1 MDSSRQATN
10 IQQAVDFFRQAE
22 LSRLLELVREK
33 YIELGRVGGQV
44 VLLHSTVTERRN
56 IASFLDKPTYLEIDV
71 KIRLT
76 DLEKALLKS
85 RFACDLVELL
95 NAFFPAKPLIT
106 RPQQRA
112 ERKASHADFHTAL
125 ESIAKEQRE
134 RSLGQQWLSEGQHG
148 IEWLYTRYRN
158 EPAQIQQQ
166 LLAIT
171 RTISLAFNHLPS
183 ASSPERLAIFAQKMS
198 GDPHF
203 FDSDRIAG
211 RLFRYALT
219 DLASGT
225 DALDLNDT
233 HTLYASFGLLIDTI
247 SSSVAVYNLVNAT
260 STNGTADPLLQ
271 TARSRILLL
280 PLRQVLEWQSI
291 APATNDIYI
300 FENPQVFEEVIDG
313 LPDSLPP
320 HDVQS
325 TLLCTS
331 GWPSSAALRLLDL
344 LVTSSADVQLHYSGD
359 FDLAGLKIAAFMLER
374 YAGQCSLWHMDSE
387 TYKIALLHG
396 GLQANRQDVV
406 ALGALP
412 DNFQS
417 LVQTMQQQGQWAY
430 QEGVVQLLLED
441 LLK

>member
-10 IQQAVDFFRQAE
+10 VQQAVDFFRQAE
-22 LSRLLELVREK
+22 LSRLLDLVRVK

-44 VLLHSTVTERRN
+44 VLLHSSSTERRN

-76 DLEKALLKS
+76 DLEKALLNS

-95 NAFFPAKPLIT
+95 NAFFPDKSMIT
-106 RPQQRA
+106 RPQQRT
-112 ERKASHADFHTAL
+112 ERRISHADFHNAL
-125 ESIAKEQRE
+125 ESIAKEQTE
-134 RSLGQQWLSEGQHG
+134 GSLGQQWLSEGQHG
-148 IEWLYTRYRN
+148 IEWLYIRYRN

-166 LLAIT
+166 FLAIV
-171 RTISLAFNHLPS
+171 RTITLALYQLPF

-203 FDSDRIAG
+203 FDSDRMAG
-211 RLFRYALT
+211 RLFRYALA
-219 DLASGT
+219 DLAAGT
-225 DALDLNDT
+225 GTLDFNDT
-233 HTLYASFGLLIDTI
+233 LTLYTSFGLLIDTI
-247 SSSVAVYNLVNAT
+247 SSSVAVYKLSSAT
-260 STNGTADPLLQ
+260 SSNGTIDPLLQ
-271 TARSRILLL
+271 AASSRIMLL

-291 APATNDIYI
+291 VPSTNDIYI

-313 LPDSLPP
+313 LPDSHLQQ
-320 HDVQS
+320 DIQS

-344 LVTSSADVQLHYSGD
+344 LVASSADIQLHYSGD

-387 TYKIALLHG
+387 TYHFALLHG
-396 GLQANRQDVV
+396 GLQANRQDVA
-406 ALGALP
+406 ALGTLP
-412 DNFQS
+412 VVFQS

-430 QEGVVQLLLED
+430 QEGIVTMLADD